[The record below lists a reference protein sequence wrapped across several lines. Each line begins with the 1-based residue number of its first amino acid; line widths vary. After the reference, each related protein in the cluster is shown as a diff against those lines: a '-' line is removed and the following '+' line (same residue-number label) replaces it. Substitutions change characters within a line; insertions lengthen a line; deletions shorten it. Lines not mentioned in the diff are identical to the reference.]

1 MTTFKHL
8 GALAAGLLLASPALA
23 ADHGEAPG
31 AAADPVA
38 DIADFYAWNTGESMV
53 FIVTFA
59 GLGST
64 TTAPMLDS
72 DVLYG
77 IHIDRDF
84 DQVADANL
92 WVRFGQNGAGDWGV
106 QVTDVPGT
114 SGAVSGAVGTVIE
127 SDGVKLWAGHAD
139 DPFFFDLAG
148 FTDTLSTGD
157 LAFTG
162 ADALAGLNVSA
173 VAIEVDTTAL
183 VDGAARVD
191 IWTTTGRK

>member
-114 SGAVSGAVGTVIE
+114 SGAVLAP
-127 SDGVKLWAGHAD
+127 WARSSSPTASSCGRATRTT
-139 DPFFFDLAG
+139 PSSSTSLASP
-148 FTDTLSTGD
+148 TPSVPATSRSP
-157 LAFTG
+157 
-162 ADALAGLNVSA
+162 ALMHSL
-173 VAIEVDTTAL
+173 D
-183 VDGAARVD
+183 
-191 IWTTTGRK
+191 